1 MEIIITH
8 LSSDFDSFAGMVA
21 ASKIYTQAQI
31 ILPTAINQNVRKFIT
46 LYEDE
51 LPPLMDSKGINFS
64 KVKRVIV
71 IDTRYTSRLGPAR
84 EALDNK
90 NVEVIVYDH
99 HHRSSEDLKATY
111 DYSREV
117 GATTTILVDIIKG
130 KKIFISLLEATLF
143 TLGIYEDTGSFTY
156 PGTTPKDLEAASFL
170 MKKES
175 NLFVVLKFL
184 NLSLSEDQH
193 RLLEKL
199 IMNYKK
205 IKINEIEI
213 LLSQA
218 EMPNFIEGLSVLT
231 RKLSQIEDVSIVICW
246 AKMKEKIYL
255 VARSDDKDVDVSEIL
270 KIVGG
275 GGHPQAASAVITGM
289 SFEDIE
295 SKLIHSLKKNIKKPI
310 LAKDVMSYPVQVV
323 KENSSIS
330 QVNEILKKYGHSGI
344 PIVDKNNDLV
354 GIITRKDID
363 KAVGHGLSHA
373 PVKGFKSRSI
383 VKAGPNTSIGEIQ
396 NLMIENGIGRIPI
409 IDKKKIIG
417 IVTRKDIL
425 RFLHGRS
432 YENLWGFF
440 PAKVKKIS
448 KVISGVARGLKYNT
462 YLVGGIV
469 RDALLRIQNFDI
481 DIVVEGD
488 GIRFG
493 RELSTRFNCRF
504 ESHQKFGTSVLV
516 LEDSQHIDI
525 ATARVEYYKSP
536 AALPT
541 VESGNI
547 RQDLSRRDFTIN
559 TIAVSLNKK
568 NFGEILDFFG
578 GREDLKNK
586 KIKVLHKMSFIEDPT
601 RIFRAV
607 RFEKRLEFKMDSQ
620 TEKLARTTIDMNI
633 VSRLNGVR
641 IRDEL
646 IYIFNE
652 VNSLEAIKRL
662 DELGALKKIGI
673 KVKVNKEFI
682 RQVRKILNYYGKLK
696 DFYGK
701 GDKEVKK
708 WRLLFTILL
717 RGIKPDGIKR
727 WCSEMK
733 VKKKDMDIILETNNR
748 WNEVKKNLKSTVRRN
763 STLYHMVRG
772 IPPELQI
779 IACSWGNIYY
789 KNIKK
794 YLTGL
799 SRLHLEISGET
810 LKDMGY
816 RPSEKFRD
824 VLAKLFEMKLDGKIS
839 SREDEICNLKKLM
852 KALSKKNPLN
862 TSICK

>member
-21 ASKIYTQAQI
+21 AKRIYPQAQI
-31 ILPTAINQNVRKFIT
+31 VLPTAINQNVRKFIT

-51 LPPLMDSKGINFS
+51 LPPLMDPKGIDFS
-64 KVKRVIV
+64 RVKRVII
-71 IDTRYTSRLGPAR
+71 IDTKIASRLGPAK
-84 EALDNK
+84 EALNNK
-90 NVEVIVYDH
+90 NVEVVVYDH
-99 HHRSSEDLKATY
+99 HHRSSEDMKATY

-117 GATTTILVDIIKG
+117 GATTTILVNIIKR
-130 KKIFISLLEATLF
+130 KKISISPLDATLF

-184 NLSLSEDQH
+184 NLSLSEEQH
-193 RLLEKL
+193 KLLEKL
-199 IMNYKK
+199 IMNCKK
-205 IKINEIEI
+205 IKISETEI

-218 EMPNFIEGLSVLT
+218 EMPIFIEGLSVLT
-231 RKLSQIEDVSIVICW
+231 RKLSQIEDVSITICW

-255 VARSDDKDVDVSEIL
+255 VGRSDDKDVDVSEIL

-275 GGHPQAASAVITGM
+275 GGHPQAASAVISDM

-295 SKLIHSLKKNIKKPI
+295 SKLLYSLRKNIRKPI
-310 LAKDVMSYPVQVV
+310 LAKDVMSYPVKVV
-323 KENSSIS
+323 KENVSIS
-330 QVNEILKKYGHSGI
+330 EVDEILKKYGHSGI
-344 PIVDKNNDLV
+344 PIVDKDDNLV

-363 KAVGHGLSHA
+363 KAIGHGLSHA
-373 PVKGFKSRSI
+373 PVKGFRSHSI
-383 VKAGPNTSIGEIQ
+383 VIAGPNTSIGEIQ
-396 NLMIENGIGRIPI
+396 DLMIENGIGRIPI
-409 IDKKKIIG
+409 TDKKKIIG

-425 RFLHGRS
+425 RFLYGRS
-432 YENLWGFF
+432 YENLLGLF
-440 PAKVKKIS
+440 PGKVKKIL
-448 KVISGVARGLKYNT
+448 KAISSVTRVLKYNT

-469 RDALLRIQNFDI
+469 RDTLLRIPNFDI

-493 RELSTRFNCRF
+493 RELSKRFNCRF
-504 ESHQKFGTSVLV
+504 ESHQKFGTSILV
-516 LEDSQHIDI
+516 LDDGQHIDI

-541 VESGNI
+541 VELGNI
-547 RQDLSRRDFTIN
+547 KQDLSRRDFTIN
-559 TIAVSLNKK
+559 AMAISLSKK
-568 NFGEILDFFG
+568 NLGEILDFFG

-607 RFEKRLEFKMDSQ
+607 RFEKRLGFKMDGQ

-652 VNSLEAIKRL
+652 KNMLEAIRRL
-662 DELGALKKIGI
+662 DELGALKKIGM
-673 KVKVNKEFI
+673 KVKADAEFI
-682 RQVRKILNYYGKLK
+682 RQVKKILKYYVELK
-696 DFYGK
+696 DFYKKDGK
-701 GDKEVKK
+701 EIKK
-708 WRLLFTILL
+708 WRLLFIILL
-717 RGIKPDGIKR
+717 RGIKPDEIKR
-727 WCSEMK
+727 WCFEMK
-733 VKKKDMDIILETNNR
+733 VRKKDVNIILETYNR
-748 WNEVKKNLKSTVRRN
+748 WNEVKKNLKNAVKKN
-763 STLYHMVRG
+763 STLYYMVSG
-772 IPPELQI
+772 ISPELQVI
-779 IACSWGNIYY
+779 SCSWGNVYY

-794 YLTGL
+794 YLVSL
-799 SRLHLEISGET
+799 SGLHLEINGET

-816 RPSEKFRD
+816 KPSDKFRD
-824 VLAKLFEMKLDGKIS
+824 VLGKLFEMKLDGKIS
-839 SREDEICNLKKLM
+839 SREDEICKLKKLM
-852 KALSKKNPLN
+852 KVLS
-862 TSICK
+862 

>member
-1 MEIIITH
+1 MEIIVTH
-8 LSSDFDSFAGMVA
+8 LSSDFDSFAGMIA
-21 ASKIYTQAQI
+21 ARKVYPQAQI
-31 ILPTAINQNVRKFIT
+31 VLPTAINQNVRKFLA

-51 LPPLMDSKGINFS
+51 LPPLIDPKYIDFS
-64 KVKRVIV
+64 IVTRVII

-84 EALDNK
+84 EALENK

-99 HHRSSEDLKATY
+99 HQKSPQGLRSTY

-117 GATTTILVDIIKG
+117 GATTTILVDIIKN
-130 KKIFISLLEATLF
+130 KKISISPLEATLF

-156 PGTTPKDLEAASFL
+156 PGTTPGDLKAASFL

-184 NLSLSEDQH
+184 NLSLSEEQH

-199 IMNYKK
+199 IMNHKK

-213 LLSQA
+213 LISQA
-218 EMPNFIEGLSVLT
+218 EIPGYIEGLSVLT
-231 RKLSQIEDVSIVICW
+231 RKLSQIEDVSVVICW

-255 VARSDDKDVDVSEIL
+255 VARSDDKDVDVSEVL

-275 GGHPQAASAVITGM
+275 GGHPQAASAVITDM

-295 SKLIHSLKKNIKKPI
+295 NKVVSSLKKNIKKPV
-310 LAKDVMSYPVQVV
+310 LARDVMSYPVQVV
-323 KENSSIS
+323 KENLNIS
-330 QVNEILKKYGHSGI
+330 HVNEILKKYGHSGI
-344 PIVDKNNDLV
+344 PIVDKKDYLV
-354 GIITRKDID
+354 GIITRKDVD
-363 KAVGHGLSHA
+363 KAMGHGLSHA
-373 PVKGFKSRSI
+373 PVKGFKSRGI
-383 VKAGPNTSIGEIQ
+383 ITAGPNASIGEIQ

-409 IDKKKIIG
+409 TDKKKIIG

-432 YENLWGFF
+432 YEDLWGFF
-440 PAKVKKIS
+440 PARVRKIL
-448 KVISGVARGLKYNT
+448 KEISGVARILKYNT

-469 RDALLRIQNFDI
+469 RDTLLKIPNFDI

-493 RELSTRFNCRF
+493 RELSARLDCKF
-504 ESHQKFGTSVLV
+504 ESHRKFGTSVLV
-516 LEDSQHIDI
+516 LEDGQHIDI

-559 TIAVSLNKK
+559 TMAISLNKK

-578 GREDLKNK
+578 GREDLRNK

-607 RFEKRLEFKMDSQ
+607 RFEKRLVFKMDSQ
-620 TEKLARTTIDMNI
+620 TEELARTTINMDV

-646 IYIFNE
+646 IFILNE
-652 VNSLEAIKRL
+652 KNPLEAIRRL

-673 KVKVNKEFI
+673 KVKVDEEFI
-682 RQVRKILNYYGKLK
+682 TGVKKVLAYFEKLK
-696 DFYGK
+696 DFFRKDGK
-701 GDKEVKK
+701 EIKK
-708 WRLLFTILL
+708 WRLLLIILL
-717 RGIKPDGIKR
+717 QSIKPDGIKS

-733 VKKKDMDIILETNNR
+733 VKNKDLDVILETYGG
-748 WNEVKKNLKSTVRRN
+748 WNEVKKNLKNIIKRN
-763 STLYHMVRG
+763 SVLYHALRKV
-772 IPPELQI
+772 PPELQI

-794 YLTGL
+794 YLDEL
-799 SRLHLEISGET
+799 SGIHLEVSGET

-816 RPSEKFRD
+816 RPSEKFKS
-824 VLAKLFEMKLDGKIS
+824 VLAQLFEMKLDGKVS
-839 SREDEICNLKKLM
+839 SRKDEIYNLKKLM
-852 KALSKKNPLN
+852 EPLD
-862 TSICK
+862 

>member
-21 ASKIYTQAQI
+21 AKKIYPQAQI

-51 LPPLMDSKGINFS
+51 LPTLLDPKGIDFS
-64 KVKRVIV
+64 KVKRVII
-71 IDTRYTSRLGPAR
+71 IDTRYASRLGPAR
-84 EALDNK
+84 EALNNK
-90 NVEVIVYDH
+90 DIEVIVYDH
-99 HHRSSEDLKATY
+99 HHKSSEDLKATY

-117 GATTTILVDIIKG
+117 GATTTILINIIKN
-130 KKIFISLLEATLF
+130 KKISISPLDATLF

-156 PGTTPKDLEAASFL
+156 PGTTPMDLEAASFL

-193 RLLEKL
+193 GLLEKL

-205 IKINEIEI
+205 IKINETEI
-213 LLSQA
+213 LLSSA
-218 EMPNFIEGLSVLT
+218 EMPKFIEGLSVLT

-246 AKMKEKIYL
+246 AKMKEKTYL
-255 VARSDDKDVDVSEIL
+255 VARSDDKNVDVSEIL
-270 KIVGG
+270 EVVGG
-275 GGHPQAASAVITGM
+275 GGHPQAASAVIVDM

-295 SKLIHSLKKNIKKPI
+295 SKLLHSLKKNIKKPI
-310 LAKDVMSYPVQVV
+310 LAKDVMSYPVRVV
-323 KENSSIS
+323 KEDVKIS
-330 QVNEILKKYGHSGI
+330 RVDEILKKYGHSGI
-344 PIVDKNNDLV
+344 PIVDKDDNIV

-363 KAVGHGLSHA
+363 KAIGHGLSHA
-373 PVKGFKSRSI
+373 PVKGFRSHSI
-383 VKAGPNTSIGEIQ
+383 VRAGPNTSIGEIQ

-409 IDKKKIIG
+409 TDKKKIIG

-432 YENLWGFF
+432 YENLLGFF
-440 PAKVKKIS
+440 PGKVKKIL
-448 KVISGVARGLKYNT
+448 KDISGVARALKYNT

-469 RDALLRIQNFDI
+469 RDALLKIPNFDI

-488 GIRFG
+488 GIKFG
-493 RELSTRFNCRF
+493 RELAKRFNSRF

-516 LEDSQHIDI
+516 LDDGQHIDI

-547 RQDLSRRDFTIN
+547 KQDLSRRDFTVN
-559 TIAVSLNKK
+559 TMALSLNKK

-607 RFEKRLEFKMDSQ
+607 RFEKRLGFKMDGQ

-652 VNSLEAIKRL
+652 ASPLEAIRRL
-662 DELGALKKIGI
+662 DELGALRKIGI
-673 KVKVNKEFI
+673 KVKVDTEFV
-682 RQVRKILNYYGKLK
+682 RQVKRILVYYQKLK

-701 GDKEVKK
+701 NGKEIKK
-708 WRLLFTILL
+708 WRLLFILL
-717 RGIKPDGIKR
+717 LKGTGPDGIKR
-727 WCSEMK
+727 WCSEMM
-733 VKKKDMDIILETNNR
+733 VRKKDMDIMLETYR
-748 WNEVKKNLKSTVRRN
+748 KWNGVKKNLKSAVMKN
-763 STLYHMVRG
+763 STLYYIVSG
-772 IPPELQI
+772 IPPELQV
-779 IACSWGNIYY
+779 IACSWGDTYY

-794 YLTGL
+794 YLTHL
-799 SRLHLEISGET
+799 RDLHLEISGET

-816 RPSEKFRD
+816 RPSEKFKD
-824 VLAKLFEMKLDGKIS
+824 VLGKLFEMKLDGRIS
-839 SREDEICNLKKLM
+839 SREDEFHHLEKLM
-852 KALSKKNPLN
+852 KVHSN
-862 TSICK
+862 

>member
-1 MEIIITH
+1 MEIIVTH

-21 ASKIYTQAQI
+21 ARKIYPQAQI
-31 ILPTAINQNVRKFIT
+31 VLPTAINQNVRKFIT

-51 LPPLMDSKGINFS
+51 LPPLIDPKGIDFS
-64 KVKRVIV
+64 IVTRVII
-71 IDTRYTSRLGPAR
+71 IDTRYASRLGPAGK
-84 EALDNK
+84 ALNNE
-90 NVEVIVYDH
+90 NVEIIVYDH
-99 HHRSSEDLKATY
+99 HQRSHQDLRSTH
-111 DYSREV
+111 DYYREV
-117 GATTTILVDIIKG
+117 GATTTILVDIIKN
-130 KKIFISLLEATLF
+130 KKISISPLEATLF

-156 PGTTPKDLEAASFL
+156 PGTTPEDLEAASFL

-193 RLLEKL
+193 GLLEKL

-213 LLSQA
+213 LISQA
-218 EMPNFIEGLSVLT
+218 ETPGFIEGLSVLT
-231 RKLSQIEDVSIVICW
+231 RKLSQIEDVSVVICW
-246 AKMKEKIYL
+246 AKMKGKIYL
-255 VARSDDKDVDVSEIL
+255 VARSDDKDVNVSEIL

-275 GGHPQAASAVITGM
+275 GGHPQAASAIIIDM
-289 SFEDIE
+289 SFEEIE
-295 SKLIHSLKKNIKKPI
+295 SKIVSSLKKNIKKPV

-323 KENSSIS
+323 KENLNIS
-330 QVNEILKKYGHSGI
+330 RVNEILKKYGHSGI

-363 KAVGHGLSHA
+363 KAIGHGLSHA
-373 PVKGFKSRSI
+373 PVKGFKSRGI
-383 VKAGPNTSIGEIQ
+383 VRAGPNTGIGEIQ

-409 IDKKKIIG
+409 TDKKKIIG

-432 YENLWGFF
+432 YEDLWEFF
-440 PAKVKKIS
+440 PAGVRKIL
-448 KVISGVARGLKYNT
+448 KVISSIGRVLKYNT

-469 RDALLRIQNFDI
+469 RDALLKIPNFDI

-488 GIRFG
+488 GIKFG
-493 RELSTRFNCRF
+493 RELSARLGCRF
-504 ESHQKFGTSVLV
+504 ESHRKFGTSVLV
-516 LEDSQHIDI
+516 LEDGQHIDI
-525 ATARVEYYKSP
+525 ATARVEYYESP

-559 TIAVSLNKK
+559 TMAVSLNKK

-578 GREDLKNK
+578 GREDLRNK

-607 RFEKRLEFKMDSQ
+607 RFEKRLGFKMDGQ
-620 TEKLARTTIDMNI
+620 TEELARTTINMDI

-646 IYIFNE
+646 IFILNE
-652 VNSLEAIKRL
+652 ENPPEAIRRL

-673 KVKVNKEFI
+673 KVKADEEFTTG
-682 RQVRKILNYYGKLK
+682 VKKILNYYEKLK
-696 DFYGK
+696 DFYQKDG
-701 GDKEVKK
+701 KEVKK
-708 WRLLFTILL
+708 WRLLFIVLL
-717 RGIKPDGIKR
+717 QGIKPDVIKR

-733 VKKKDMDIILETNNR
+733 IKNKDMDIILESFGR
-748 WNEVKKNLKSTVRRN
+748 WNEVKKNLRNIIKRN
-763 STLYHMVRG
+763 SVLYYMVRKV
-772 IPPELQI
+772 PPELQI
-779 IACSWGNIYY
+779 IACSWGSIYY

-794 YLTGL
+794 YLTEL
-799 SRLHLEISGET
+799 SGMHLEVSGET
-810 LKDMGY
+810 LKNLGY
-816 RPSEKFRD
+816 RPSEKFRS

-852 KALSKKNPLN
+852 KPLN
-862 TSICK
+862 